1 MPDEKLSTVILT
13 KEVVVGHRGDGHI
26 FRFPM
31 LADGTITL
39 HGLLIEPNPKAKRD
53 ARRYLTEAYIAA
65 KEALLETS
73 MAQKKGETIVETAI
87 EARGAERGPTVRNVL
102 VWSLGLV
109 IVAMAVVW
117 FVFFRTHWTPV

>member
-26 FRFPM
+26 FRFSM

-39 HGLLIEPNPKAKRD
+39 HGLLIEPNPKAKRE

-65 KEALLETS
+65 KEAL
-73 MAQKKGETIVETAI
+73 
-87 EARGAERGPTVRNVL
+87 RGDEHG
-102 VWSLGLV
+102 SKEG
-109 IVAMAVVW
+109 
-117 FVFFRTHWTPV
+117 